1 VLERLGELPPQRRPR
16 RVRAG
21 VHRLARVGVE
31 VVPGLGAG
39 RVAHV
44 LPRLLVDH
52 PDRRLEPAVVGRGP
66 RAPQRS
72 GVVPGALILRQ
83 DGCVPCQL
91 GRLAPGPV
99 QHGLVEALGADPSV
113 LHAAAD
119 EIDAHE
125 AVEAVIEAEVT
136 ADPGVGGNAQR
147 PVAPG
152 GQHGWQPAVED
163 CPAHA
168 AGTGQPWASSRFGPQ
183 TPCSLGASP
192 VRIEA
197 CAGGVHGEERS
208 RAGRPVRGA
217 RPLASTAPRRRR
229 CRARARRRGSCRA
242 RSAGCWGRWGR
253 DASAWWPPR

>member
-21 VHRLARVGVE
+21 VRRLARVGVE
-31 VVPGLGAG
+31 VVRGLGAG

-52 PDRRLEPAVVGRGP
+52 PDRRLEPAVGGRGP

-83 DGCVPCQL
+83 DGCVPYQL

-119 EIDAHE
+119 ELLGPEDEQRHVEQLLVHRSDVADQAVLARVSDDDDHGVVQPVQ
-125 AVEAVIEAEVT
+125 AVEQLQQLAEA
-136 ADPGVGGNAQR
+136 G
-147 PVAPG
+147 
-152 GQHGWQPAVED
+152 
-163 CPAHA
+163 
-168 AGTGQPWASSRFGPQ
+168 SR
-183 TPCSLGASP
+183 
-192 VRIEA
+192 
-197 CAGGVHGEERS
+197 
-208 RAGRPVRGA
+208 
-217 RPLASTAPRRRR
+217 
-229 CRARARRRGSCRA
+229 
-242 RSAGCWGRWGR
+242 
-253 DASAWWPPR
+253 